1 MQWLQRIS
9 QREHNVRYRH
19 YASSSMY
26 FTVRIVTVRIV
37 TVRIVVQSLS
47 PVSRRD
53 RIGCSH
59 ARNGLSE
66 YLTGGDQPQCLH
78 VDEITSVGIQKAVA
92 VCIGMQ
98 IEP

>member
-26 FTVRIVTVRIV
+26 FTVRIVTAC
-37 TVRIVVQSLS
+37 IVVQSLS

-66 YLTGGDQPQCLH
+66 YLAGGDQPQCLH

>member
-26 FTVRIVTVRIV
+26 FTARIV

-66 YLTGGDQPQCLH
+66 YLTGGDQLQCLH

>member
-37 TVRIVVQSLS
+37 TARIVVQSLS

-92 VCIGMQ
+92 ICIGMQ

>member
-19 YASSSMY
+19 YASSSMC
-26 FTVRIVTVRIV
+26 FTVRIV

>member
-1 MQWLQRIS
+1 MTLES
-9 QREHNVRYRH
+9 DNVRYRH
-19 YASSSMY
+19 YASLSMY
-26 FTVRIVTVRIV
+26 FTVRIV

>member
-26 FTVRIVTVRIV
+26 FTVRIVTA
-37 TVRIVVQSLS
+37 RIVVQSLS

>member
-26 FTVRIVTVRIV
+26 LTVRIVTA
-37 TVRIVVQSLS
+37 RIVVQSLS

-66 YLTGGDQPQCLH
+66 YLTGGDQPQRLH

>member
-37 TVRIVVQSLS
+37 TARIVVQSLS

>member
-1 MQWLQRIS
+1 MQGLQRIS

-26 FTVRIVTVRIV
+26 FTVRIV

-66 YLTGGDQPQCLH
+66 YLTGGDQPQFLH

>member
-1 MQWLQRIS
+1 MQWLQCIS

-26 FTVRIVTVRIV
+26 FTVRIVTA
-37 TVRIVVQSLS
+37 RIVVQSLS

-66 YLTGGDQPQCLH
+66 YLTGGDQPQRLH

>member
-37 TVRIVVQSLS
+37 TARIVVQSLS

-78 VDEITSVGIQKAVA
+78 VDEITSVGIQKVVA

>member
-1 MQWLQRIS
+1 MSVIGIMHHRPC
-9 QREHNVRYRH
+9 
-19 YASSSMY
+19 
-26 FTVRIVTVRIV
+26 IVTVRIV
-37 TVRIVVQSLS
+37 TARIVVQSLS

-59 ARNGLSE
+59 ARSGLSE
-66 YLTGGDQPQCLH
+66 YLTGGDQPQRLH
-78 VDEITSVGIQKAVA
+78 VDEITSVGIQQAVA

>member
-1 MQWLQRIS
+1 MQWLQHIS

-26 FTVRIVTVRIV
+26 FTVRIV

-66 YLTGGDQPQCLH
+66 YLTGGDQPQRLH

-92 VCIGMQ
+92 VYIGMQ

>member
-37 TVRIVVQSLS
+37 VQSLS

-59 ARNGLSE
+59 VRNGLSE
-66 YLTGGDQPQCLH
+66 YLTGGDQPQFLH

-92 VCIGMQ
+92 ICIGMQ